1 MNSIQ
6 TKETVKRVEAALKKF
21 DENLNIIFLEQ
32 SAKTALDAATALG
45 CNVGAIV
52 KSLLFRTEL
61 NYILCLVAGDKR
73 CSLKKLKIFLSLKDI
88 SMASPDEVKNITGYT
103 IGGVS
108 PIGHLN
114 KIQTYIDNSLERFD
128 NIYAAAGHPNCVF
141 KISFIDLQ
149 KITNGQVKNI
159 IE

>member
-1 MNSIQ
+1 MNSIK
-6 TKETVKRVEAALKKF
+6 TKETVKRVEVALKKF
-21 DENLNIIFLEQ
+21 DKNLNIIFLEQ

-73 CSLKKLKIFLSLKDI
+73 CSLKKLKIFLDLKDI